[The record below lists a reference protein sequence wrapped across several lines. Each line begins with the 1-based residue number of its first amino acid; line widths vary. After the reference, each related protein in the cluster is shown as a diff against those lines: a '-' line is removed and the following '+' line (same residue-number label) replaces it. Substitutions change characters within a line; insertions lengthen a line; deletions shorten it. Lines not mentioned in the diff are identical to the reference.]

1 MAKPIPGRAHPTD
14 KVQILP
20 AAERTQPTYR
30 GINFSPH
37 GETGSDVIMMPW
49 PRIVGQR
56 IDHRSQTIGKH
67 GVTCLVSG
75 ATQELGPK
83 PSLLGTIAYDEPTH
97 NVGTSAD
104 RP

>member
-1 MAKPIPGRAHPTD
+1 MAKPIPGHARPTD
-14 KVQILP
+14 KVKILP
-20 AAERTQPTYR
+20 ARERSQPTDR
-30 GINFSPH
+30 GIDFCPH

-49 PRIVGQR
+49 PGIVGQR
-56 IDHRSQTIGKH
+56 IDNSGQTIGKH